1 MTIQDAVWRIAL
13 AAIGLIALGFIYVIS
28 QASRPADEAET
39 RRATNAF
46 HGLRR
51 GLFLILLV
59 GFVAGTWATLR
70 RFPIPRQR
78 GDLGAA
84 QVVDV
89 TARMWSWQVTPATVQ
104 AGNPVEFRVT
114 SGDVNHG
121 FAIYTPDGRILTQT
135 QAMPGYTNKLL
146 WTFDQPGTYTLQCLE
161 FCGVGH
167 AHMTTTLEVVA
178 ARGE

>member
-1 MTIQDAVWRIAL
+1 MTLQDAVWRTAL

-28 QASRPADEAET
+28 QAGKPADEAEA

-46 HGLRR
+46 YGLRR
-51 GLFLILLV
+51 WLFAILLV
-59 GFVAGTWATLR
+59 GFVVGTWATLR

-78 GDLGAA
+78 GDLAA
-84 QVVDV
+84 QQVVDV
-89 TARMWSWQVTPATVQ
+89 TARMWSWQVTPPTVQ
-104 AGNPVEFRVT
+104 AGSPVEFRVT